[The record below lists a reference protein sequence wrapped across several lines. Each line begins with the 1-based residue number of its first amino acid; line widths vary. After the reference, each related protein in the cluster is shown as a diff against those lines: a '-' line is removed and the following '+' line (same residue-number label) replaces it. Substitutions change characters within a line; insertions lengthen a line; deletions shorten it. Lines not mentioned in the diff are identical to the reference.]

1 MKSEQT
7 GQDAALTLED
17 HRRRISGRHVL
28 LAMLVI
34 TLLVPPAIWTTLR
47 WMQARAGEPTR
58 LSWAQRQQWLSPP
71 VRPTTLEQRGV
82 RKLMEGGAWRNLP
95 FQVSPEEEA
104 VLRELAEIAGRDDF
118 TADDAGQRLQAILNE
133 HPDSFYAAY
142 LLGTWHRLHGQ
153 QAQADQLYERAFA
166 AAQVVIQLRYVD
178 ANGMPVAGLE
188 LGTARI
194 EHNRVQNHQLD
205 PSLVLTYPALVTDAR
220 GRVYLPAY
228 RTVFRAA
235 ELPVPAGHEVTYPP
249 LGWFDVVNRIGTL
262 PPVQVRPG
270 PQAAEP
276 SGQ

>member
-1 MKSEQT
+1 MKSEQA

-17 HRRRISGRHVL
+17 RRRRISGKHVL

-34 TLLVPPAIWTTLR
+34 TLIVPPVTWATLR
-47 WMQARAGEPTR
+47 WMQARAGEPAR

-71 VRPTTLEQRGV
+71 VRPTTLEQSGV
-82 RKLMEGGAWRNLP
+82 RKLIKGGQWRNLP

-104 VLRELAEIAGRDDF
+104 VLLELAKLAARGDF
-118 TADDAGQRLQAILNE
+118 TEDDVRQRLQAILDE

-153 QAQADQLYERAFA
+153 QDQADQLYERAFA
-166 AAQVVIQLRYVD
+166 AAPVVIQLRYVG

-188 LGTARI
+188 VGTVRI
-194 EHNRVQNHQLD
+194 EHNRIQNHELD
-205 PSLVLTYPALVTDAR
+205 PSLVLRYPALVTDAR

-228 RTVFRAA
+228 RTVFRAVG
-235 ELPVPAGHEVTYPP
+235 LPVPAGYEVTYPS

-262 PPVQVRPG
+262 PPAQVRPL
-270 PQAAEP
+270 PQADEP
-276 SGQ
+276 AGE